1 VVKTEGQERTW
12 FKKPTFEINLA
23 ERIRHQLLF
32 PLQALQSDSQIENAA
47 LAWPQ
52 YSSLAFLALDM
63 SPRALMWF
71 ANDKGRDR

>member
-1 VVKTEGQERTW
+1 
-12 FKKPTFEINLA
+12 
-23 ERIRHQLLF
+23 
-32 PLQALQSDSQIENAA
+32 LQSDSQIENAA